1 MAAHPQG
8 GRAPVPVHR
17 FAGTPVDLDR
27 DPQILVVKS
36 DTLIEHLLTDDPVLL
51 VRDHRYLRHAVLRG
65 TEAGRL
71 RRLLPGVYV
80 DAGRADEVTIKA
92 TAVARW
98 DPSAVICGRA
108 AAALTYWP
116 EIAVGPLLV
125 ASPVRHA
132 GQRGFTF
139 VERRIPPD
147 LVREVEHVRT
157 TVPALTAVELATSDF
172 TDPIDIALRKRVA
185 SLPSMHQAIELT
197 RHRRGHTDRR
207 RVLLDS
213 RDEPWSAAER
223 LAQRIYRR
231 AGIDGWSTNLKT
243 VVPDVGTYYLD
254 FAFRRERVASEIDGR
269 LHESDVDLFESDR
282 VRQNALMLRG
292 WLVLRFTW
300 HMLDQDPAYV
310 VATTREALAQ
320 RRTNAGFRG
329 FYERDTPWSAG

>member
-1 MAAHPQG
+1 M
-8 GRAPVPVHR
+8 
-17 FAGTPVDLDR
+17 
-27 DPQILVVKS
+27 KS
-36 DTLIEHLLTDDPVLL
+36 DTLIEQLLTEDPVLL
-51 VRDHRYLRHAVLRG
+51 ARDHRDLRHAILRG

-80 DAGRADEVTIKA
+80 DAGRADEVAIKA
-92 TAVARW
+92 AAVACW
-98 DPSAVICGRA
+98 DPSAVICGRG

-116 EIAVGPLLV
+116 EIAVGPLVV

-132 GQRGFTF
+132 RQRGFTF

-157 TVPALTAVELATSDF
+157 TVPALTAIELATSDF

-185 SLPSMHQAIELT
+185 SLPSMHEAIQLT
-197 RHRRGHTDRR
+197 CHRRGHTDRR

-231 AGIDGWSTNLKT
+231 AGMTGWTTNLKT

-254 FAFRRERVASEIDGR
+254 IAFRRERVASEIDGR
-269 LHESDVDLFESDR
+269 LHETDVDLFESDR
-282 VRQNALMLRG
+282 IRQNALMLRG

-300 HMLDQDPAYV
+300 HMLDSDPAYV
-310 VATTREALAQ
+310 IATTQEAVAL
-320 RRTNAGFRG
+320 RGPNAGLTG
-329 FYERDTPWSAG
+329 FYDRDTPWLAC

>member
-1 MAAHPQG
+1 MK
-8 GRAPVPVHR
+8 
-17 FAGTPVDLDR
+17 T
-27 DPQILVVKS
+27 
-36 DTLIEHLLTDDPVLL
+36 DTLIEHLLTEHPVLL
-51 VRDHRYLRHAVLRG
+51 ARDHRDLRHAILRG

-80 DAGRADEVTIKA
+80 DAGRADELAIKA
-92 TAVARW
+92 AAVARW

-116 EIAVGPLLV
+116 KITVGPLVL

-132 GQRGFTF
+132 RQRGF
-139 VERRIPPD
+139 VERRIPAD
-147 LVREVEHVRT
+147 LVREVDHVRT

-172 TDPIDIALRKRVA
+172 TDPIDIALRQRVA
-185 SLPSMHQAIELT
+185 SLRSMHEAIRLT
-197 RHRRGHTDRR
+197 SHRRGHTDRR

-231 AGIDGWSTNLKT
+231 AGITGWTTNLKT

-254 FAFRRERVASEIDGR
+254 IAFRRERVASEIDGR
-269 LHESDVDLFESDR
+269 LHETDVDLFESDR
-282 VRQNALMLRG
+282 IRQNVLMLRG

-300 HMLDQDPAYV
+300 HMLDADPA
-310 VATTREALAQ
+310 
-320 RRTNAGFRG
+320 
-329 FYERDTPWSAG
+329 

>member
-1 MAAHPQG
+1 M
-8 GRAPVPVHR
+8 
-17 FAGTPVDLDR
+17 
-27 DPQILVVKS
+27 KS
-36 DTLIEHLLTDDPVLL
+36 DTLIEQLLTEDPVILA
-51 VRDHRYLRHAVLRG
+51 RDHRDLRHVILRG

-80 DAGRADEVTIKA
+80 DAGRADEVAIKA
-92 TAVARW
+92 AAVACW
-98 DPSAVICGRA
+98 DPSAVICGRG

-116 EIAVGPLLV
+116 EIAVGPLVV

-132 GQRGFTF
+132 RQRGFTF

-157 TVPALTAVELATSDF
+157 TVPALTAIELATSDF

-185 SLPSMHQAIELT
+185 SLPSMHEAIQLT
-197 RHRRGHTDRR
+197 SHRRGHTDRR

-231 AGIDGWSTNLKT
+231 AGMTGWTTNLKT

-254 FAFRRERVASEIDGR
+254 IAFRRERVASEIDGR
-269 LHESDVDLFESDR
+269 LHETDVDLFESDR
-282 VRQNALMLRG
+282 IRQNALMLRG

-300 HMLDQDPAYV
+300 HMLDSDPAYV
-310 VATTREALAQ
+310 IATTQEAVALGGP
-320 RRTNAGFRG
+320 NAGLTG
-329 FYERDTPWSAG
+329 FYDRDTPWLAC